1 VTGTIA
7 MRDSVPGV
15 AGALGAQL
23 VRALD
28 ESGLACC
35 RWKGQGGGDRWMNGR
50 GDLDLL
56 VDRASAGRFA
66 ALLERLDFKLAL
78 AAPDRQMAGVQSY
91 VGLDRGRGRLI
102 HVHAHFALVIG
113 RPWVRYYRLPFAAAV
128 IATAVPGAPF
138 PTPAPEFDLLLLLL
152 RTALLHDP
160 RDALRRA
167 EPVWLRRARA
177 EWVRLREVGRPALT
191 RVAAR
196 YLPEV
201 SVGTLGRCAD
211 ALEPSCPTWRRVA
224 ARLAVE
230 RELGALSCAP
240 TVGFRVRRV
249 VAGVARAANLLAP
262 PAGKRL
268 ASGGA
273 VIALVGADG
282 AGKSTCARALRGW
295 LGAELWAGRAHLGR
309 PPRSLLSAVV
319 GAALKV
325 ARRLDAL
332 RARSIPGG
340 LHAHLELLRYVC
352 TARDRYRLYRRVRA
366 MAAAG
371 GVAICER
378 YPLPGNRTLVG
389 PSRDQG
395 RALSAHSGLARRLR
409 RWETRYYARMTPPDL
424 VFVLRVD
431 PETAVRR
438 KRDEP
443 ADYVR
448 ARAWAMWETD
458 WSDSGAAVI
467 DATRPLPDIL
477 ADLRARVW
485 EAL

>member
-1 VTGTIA
+1 VTGAIA
-7 MRDSVPGV
+7 VRDSVPGH
-15 AGALGAQL
+15 AGTLGAQL
-23 VRALD
+23 ARALD
-28 ESGLACC
+28 DSGLAYCQ
-35 RWKGQGGGDRWMNGR
+35 WKGQGKRDRWMSGR

-56 VDRASAGRFA
+56 VDRAGAGRFA
-66 ALLERLDFKLAL
+66 AVLERLDFKLAL

-91 VGLDRGRGRLI
+91 VGFDRVRGRLI

-128 IATAVPGAPF
+128 IATAVPGAPI
-138 PTPAPEFDLLLLLL
+138 PAPAPEFDLLLLLL

-177 EWVRLREVGRPALT
+177 EWIRLRKVGRPALMQ
-191 RVAAR
+191 VAAR
-196 YLPEV
+196 HLPEV
-201 SVGTLGRCAD
+201 SAGTLRRCAD
-211 ALEPSCPTWRRVA
+211 ALEPSCPIWRRLA
-224 ARLAVE
+224 ARIAVE
-230 RELGALSCAP
+230 RALRAHSCSPA
-240 TVGFRVRRV
+240 VGFRVRRV
-249 VAGVARAANLLAP
+249 AAGLTRATRLLTP
-262 PAGKRL
+262 RAGKRL

-295 LGAELWAGRAHLGR
+295 LNAELWARRAHLGR
-309 PPRSLLSAVV
+309 PPRSLLTVVV

-325 ARRLDAL
+325 ARRLDAV

-340 LHAHLELLRYVC
+340 LQAHLELLRHVC

-409 RWETRYYARMTPPDL
+409 RWETRYYARLTPPDL

-438 KRDEP
+438 KQDEP

-448 ARAWAMWETD
+448 ARAWAMWDTD

-467 DATRPLPDIL
+467 DATRPLRDIL